1 MPGCCSSPDRPP
13 LADWPQWRGPDRNGL
28 GPKSPALANS
38 LAGLSP
44 LWLADRIPSG
54 DQGGRGGLIIH
65 AGKVYGLAS
74 ASSKS
79 TATDDVFCLDAANG
93 KTLWKARFPETG
105 SAGAGSSTPCIV
117 KGKLYVVGSGSKV
130 YCLNADNGSPIWEA
144 KLSRSGK
151 EPIASSIAVV
161 GKTAVLLAD
170 VLTGLDAETGK
181 VLWTQDQITGHESS
195 PAPWSSKGRDYVI
208 CNSDRET
215 HGVDPADGKILWSV
229 PGGGKSTPVVAQE
242 YGGDFLL
249 NMSDNR
255 KNGLSAYRLTD
266 KGPQK
271 LWTLQESD
279 RASSPVVFDGHVY
292 AIAGGSNGH
301 GAHLL
306 CVHLDTGK
314 VAWEE
319 VVDFAEV
326 SSPVVAD
333 GKVFAVCG
341 TFLSLLQATP
351 EKYSVLS
358 QADYRITLCTSP
370 TIVEGRLYVRQANA
384 VACYDLRSAP

>member
-1 MPGCCSSPDRPP
+1 M
-13 LADWPQWRGPDRNGL
+13 
-28 GPKSPALANS
+28 
-38 LAGLSP
+38 
-44 LWLADRIPSG
+44 
-54 DQGGRGGLIIH
+54 
-65 AGKVYGLAS
+65 
-74 ASSKS
+74 
-79 TATDDVFCLDAANG
+79 
-93 KTLWKARFPETG
+93 
-105 SAGAGSSTPCIV
+105 
-117 KGKLYVVGSGSKV
+117 
-130 YCLNADNGSPIWEA
+130 
-144 KLSRSGK
+144 
-151 EPIASSIAVV
+151 
-161 GKTAVLLAD
+161 
-170 VLTGLDAETGK
+170 
-181 VLWTQDQITGHESS
+181 
-195 PAPWSSKGRDYVI
+195 
-208 CNSDRET
+208 
-215 HGVDPADGKILWSV
+215 
-229 PGGGKSTPVVAQE
+229 VAQE

-249 NMSDNR
+249 NLSDNR
-255 KNGLSAYRLTD
+255 RNGLSAYRLTD

-271 LWTLQESD
+271 LWTLPESD
-279 RASSPVVFDGHVY
+279 RGSSPVVFDGHVY